1 MYVKIGFV
9 SIVCILVYL
18 TYISPMVSSIKTMT
32 KDDIL
37 NKNMAVISVCERF
50 DKRSYSKAL
59 NKLKAFMIAYS
70 KSYGYDTDTI
80 QKLKYYKTRTM
91 HYLYRI
97 PLMIPNDANATYEL
111 ENAIQHIDTQLDNY
125 IVEAGDRKMEYVF
138 S

>member
-1 MYVKIGFV
+1 MYVKVIFI

-18 TYISPMVSSIKTMT
+18 TYVSPFVSSIKTMT
-32 KDDIL
+32 KDETL
-37 NKNMAVISVCERF
+37 NKYMAVVSVCERY
-50 DKRSYSKAL
+50 DKRSYKKAL

-70 KSYGYDTDTI
+70 KSYGYDAGTL

-111 ENAIQHIDTQLDNY
+111 ENAIQHIENQLDNY